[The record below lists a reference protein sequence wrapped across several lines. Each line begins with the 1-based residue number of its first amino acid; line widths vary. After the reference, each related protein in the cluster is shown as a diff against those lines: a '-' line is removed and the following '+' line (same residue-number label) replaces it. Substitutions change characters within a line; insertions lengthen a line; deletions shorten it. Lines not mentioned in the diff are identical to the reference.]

1 MVGDAPL
8 PRNRLRVGHVEHLA
22 WRLRPPQCQE
32 DRLDQVVHVD
42 EVARIPAAVD
52 KRDVVAANRVDH
64 PHRERRERSVD
75 VGWSEDH
82 DVETAAPA
90 VPQDAAL
97 LLQFG
102 MAVRQVGSRG
112 RGLRHAVGRRLTA
125 VDGDAADMHEAGDA
139 VHDGGA

>member
-1 MVGDAPL
+1 MP
-8 PRNRLRVGHVEHLA
+8 NRSNLNQLNRVLN
-22 WRLRPPQCQE
+22 
-32 DRLDQVVHVD
+32 VD
-42 EVARIPAAVD
+42 EMYRLLSTVTNG
-52 KRDVVAANRVDH
+52 DVPTASRVDH
-64 PHRERRERSVD
+64 PHRNRRQRSVD
-75 VGWSEDH
+75 VGWSEHH